1 MHISKYLKFM
11 MLCLG
16 VIACTP
22 NTANNPITTT
32 SSEES
37 STYDAAPAEAL
48 ANKISDTDLADI
60 PLAPEKYRRPE
71 GYTPVL
77 YPRDL
82 HQISKEESAKM
93 MKRARRQVEKVRK
106 VNSTGKY
113 QATGLGIDQ
122 HECPEWFIDAK
133 LGMFIDWG
141 IYSVA
146 SYYPYI
152 KGERLY
158 PDWYENRAYINYKK
172 GHSLYG
178 FHEYH
183 VKNWGEDFKRDHFID
198 LFRGTDFNAPELMQ
212 LFRECGAKYVVPFIK
227 HHSGFCLWNSSFTFR
242 DSWDQ
247 GAHRDFAKEIAD
259 ACREEGLKFGVYN
272 SQADEW
278 EYPILQNNELKIK
291 MWGGKVVDYTPDME
305 WKASGKVAVND
316 FVYDYIVPQ
325 MTEFIDNY
333 DPDILWYDADW
344 STLATENGTYDIT
357 AYLYNKAEG
366 RKEVCT
372 NDRLGRLDPSEEQAF
387 IRHGINVIGCRTI
400 RGDFYTDEWGDTAE
414 NIDPNK
420 WHPWES
426 CSGISKS
433 YGNHW
438 MEEFDPSM
446 VMTDKEFIV
455 HFMDIVSRGGNLLLL
470 VNLDGQGA
478 LPKIQEERIR
488 SIGKW
493 LERWG
498 EGIYA
503 SRILAPFSTENID
516 YTKAKDDSA
525 YYATVKNPS
534 ATVTLECE
542 VPEGATITILGEDAA
557 LNYKRSGKNTLV
569 SVPEEFTKAELPYI
583 IKIKP

>member
-1 MHISKYLKFM
+1 M
-11 MLCLG
+11 
-16 VIACTP
+16 
-22 NTANNPITTT
+22 
-32 SSEES
+32 
-37 STYDAAPAEAL
+37 
-48 ANKISDTDLADI
+48 DTDLAEI

-71 GYTPVL
+71 NYTPVL

-82 HQISKEESAKM
+82 HQIAKEESAKM
-93 MKRARRQVEKVRK
+93 MRRAAKHVKKVQK
-106 VNSTGKY
+106 VNAEGKY
-113 QATGLGIDQ
+113 PANGYGIDQ
-122 HECPEWFIDAK
+122 HKCPEWFIDAK

-158 PDWYENRAYINYKK
+158 PDWYENRAYINYRK

-198 LFRGTDFNAPELMQ
+198 LFRGTDFDAPKLAQ
-212 LFRECGAKYVVPFIK
+212 LFKECGAKYVIPYAK
-227 HHSGFCLWNSSFTFR
+227 HHSGFCTWNSSYTFR

-247 GAHRDFAKEIAD
+247 GAHRDFMREMAD
-259 ACREEGLKFGVYN
+259 ACKAEDLKFGVYN

-278 EYPILQNNELKIK
+278 EYPVLVNNELKIK
-291 MWGGKVVDYTPDME
+291 MWGGRVVDYTPDME

-325 MTEFIDNY
+325 MTEFIDKY

-344 STLATENGTYDIT
+344 STYASENGSYDIT
-357 AYLYNKAEG
+357 AYLYNTAEG

-372 NDRLGRLDPSEEQAF
+372 NDRLGRLDPSEEA
-387 IRHGINVIGCRTI
+387 ILRRLGVNLIGSRTI

-414 NIDPNK
+414 NIDPAK

-426 CSGISKS
+426 CSGISMS

-438 MEEFDPSM
+438 MEEFNPSM

-478 LPKIQEERIR
+478 LPKIQEERIH

-503 SRILAPFSTENID
+503 SRILAPFSTPDVD

-525 YYATVKNPS
+525 FYATVKNPS
-534 ATVTLECE
+534 ATVTLECK
-542 VPEGATITILGEDAA
+542 VPEGATVTILGENTP
-557 LNYKRSGKNTLV
+557 LTYTRSGDNTLV
-569 SVPEEFTKAELPYI
+569 KVPSEYAVAALPYI
-583 IKIKP
+583 LKIVP